1 MDITPRKRSKIIALN
16 EHTSM
21 TVRDIATAVGV
32 GKSSVSRILTTFQDS
47 GSSSPKRKG
56 KCGRKRK
63 TTPRSDKI
71 LIRNSKINPRKTS
84 TDLRRDLLD
93 FGVEVSTSTVRKRLL
108 EVGRKAKRP
117 RKKQFITQKM
127 MKKRLAWAKKYRS
140 WTVNDWKKVIFS
152 DETHLFVQGYK
163 SSVVRRSEGETLRPD
178 HIQQTVKHPSKQM
191 FWGFFTT
198 NGTGSLVPITGMMN
212 SVKYIEIL
220 RSRIVPFMETFD
232 GTFQHDLA
240 PCHNS
245 KLVQTF
251 MRENKITVLDWPGN
265 SPDLNPIENLWHILK
280 NRLAKMNCTTKER
293 MITSAIQVWF
303 HDDEVK
309 NICAKLVESMPRRV
323 EEVISAKGGHTSY

>member
-1 MDITPRKRSKIIALN
+1 MDITPKKRAKVIALK

-21 TVRDIATAVGV
+21 TIRDIATAVGV
-32 GKSSVSRILTTFQDS
+32 GKSSVSRIVRTFQDS
-47 GSSSPKRKG
+47 GSLSPRRKG

-63 TTPRSDKI
+63 TTPRTDKI
-71 LIRNSKINPRKTS
+71 LIRNSKQHPKKTS

-93 FGVEVSTSTVRKRLL
+93 YGVDVSTSTVRKRLL
-108 EVGRKAKRP
+108 DVGRKARKP
-117 RKKQFITQKM
+117 RKKQLLTQKM
-127 MKKRLAWAKKYRS
+127 MKKRFVWAKKYKS
-140 WTVNDWKKVIFS
+140 WTVEDWKKVVFS
-152 DETHLFVQGYK
+152 DETHLLVQGYQ
-163 SSVVRRSEGETLRPD
+163 SSFVRRSEDEPLRID

-198 NGTGSLVPITGMMN
+198 NGTGSLVPIKGMMN

-220 RSRIVPFMETFD
+220 RHRIVPFMETFD

-245 KLVQTF
+245 KLVQAFT
-251 MRENKITVLDWPGN
+251 RENNLKVLNWPGN

-280 NRLAKMNCTTKER
+280 NRLAKMDCTTKEK

-303 HDDEVK
+303 HDEEVK
-309 NICAKLVESMPRRV
+309 NMCAKLVESMPRRV
-323 EEVISAKGGHTSY
+323 GEVISAKGGHTSY